1 MHPFLRNL
9 VIGVVGLLIAGG
21 LSAVAVLGTDSGT
34 SVVAMLA
41 AGILGFVV
49 GIFLFAQGWIWS
61 QRAWRRGYVGR
72 SVAIAL
78 AGGLMILVAA
88 LSLAGS
94 VMVVLLFYLA

>member
-1 MHPFLRNL
+1 MHPFLRNM

-21 LSAVAVLGTDSGT
+21 LAAIAVLGTDSGR
-34 SVVAMLA
+34 SIVAMLA

-49 GIFLFAQGWIWS
+49 GVFLFAQGWIWS

-72 SVAIAL
+72 SVVIAV
-78 AGGLMILVAA
+78 AGGMMILVAA

-94 VMVVLLFYLA
+94 VIVVLLFYLS